1 MMLLRNKRKYKSVY
15 DIFLQ
20 KEVDSYMNVR
30 KTIRRSSGRE
40 SRNNYNMPQKKNSG
54 FLGRVIRRFFLVL
67 FAVVIMLASVLLM
80 VLNLVF
86 NGPSPTARDQLAMA
100 LIEASATKWVPA
112 LFIGEEAVAELKSDG
127 GDVGLQDDVTDA
139 NAVIINR
146 AGLTANADEWANYP
160 DGIRIESIE
169 GATYKAKVMLVR
181 NPSQVYLGISTHN
194 GFSTSI
200 PGKRLNVAIEDESAI
215 AAVNAGAFN
224 DDGTSGSYVGS
235 LPEGLVYS
243 GGNCVWKTGVPPNG
257 ITGFAGFNEDNVLVV
272 HKDNITAA
280 QAEELNIRDGCC
292 FGPVLIMNGEINMEA
307 YNKAS
312 GLNPRTAIGQRA
324 DGAVIFVCIDGRQPS
339 SMGGEY
345 KDIIDIM
352 VEYGAINACNMDG
365 GSSTVMMYRDTY
377 GLYGEK
383 GQVQMMNSYSL
394 LQTEPRKMPDFW
406 LVRPTEEG

>member
-1 MMLLRNKRKYKSVY
+1 MFNFKLHNSQNPNLTNTRKA
-15 DIFLQ
+15 IA
-20 KEVDSYMNVR
+20 R
-30 KTIRRSSGRE
+30 IIRR
-40 SRNNYNMPQKKNSG
+40 
-54 FLGRVIRRFFLVL
+54 LFLV
-67 FAVVIMLASVLLM
+67 FFSVAIMVISALIM

-86 NGPSPTARDQLAMA
+86 NGPSPTARNLLTMT

-112 LFIGEEAVAELKSDG
+112 LFIGEDAVAEIRS
-127 GDVGLQDDVTDA
+127 DVGVELADEVTDV
-139 NAVIINR
+139 NAVVINR
-146 AGLTANADEWANYP
+146 GGLTTNTDEWADYP
-160 DGIRIESIE
+160 AGIRIERVD
-169 GATYKAKVMLVR
+169 GDTYNATVMIVR
-181 NPSQVYLGISTHN
+181 DPSQVYLGISTHD

-200 PGKRLNVAIEDESAI
+200 PGKRLNVAIEDEGAI

-243 GGNCVWKTGVPPNG
+243 EGNCVWKTGAPPNG
-257 ITGFAGFNEDNVLVV
+257 ITGFAGFNKDNILVV
-272 HKDNITAA
+272 HKDNISKA

-307 YNKAS
+307 YNKIS
-312 GLNPRTAIGQRA
+312 GLNPRTAIGQRV

-345 KDIIDIM
+345 KDVIDIM

-377 GLYGEK
+377 GLYGEA
-383 GQVQMMNSYSL
+383 GQVQIMNSYSL
-394 LQTEPRKMPDFW
+394 LQSEPRKMPDFW
-406 LVRPTEEG
+406 MVRPAEEG